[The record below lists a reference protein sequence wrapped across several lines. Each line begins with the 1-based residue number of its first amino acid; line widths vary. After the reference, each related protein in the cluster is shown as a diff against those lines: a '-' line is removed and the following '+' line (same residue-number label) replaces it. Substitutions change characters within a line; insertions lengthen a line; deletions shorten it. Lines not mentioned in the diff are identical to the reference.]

1 MIKLIVNLADGLMP
15 FNLIFKFSYI
25 FLKFLLKYVENRY
38 MIVYDNFDMK
48 FAGK

>member
-15 FNLIFKFSYI
+15 FSLIFSYI